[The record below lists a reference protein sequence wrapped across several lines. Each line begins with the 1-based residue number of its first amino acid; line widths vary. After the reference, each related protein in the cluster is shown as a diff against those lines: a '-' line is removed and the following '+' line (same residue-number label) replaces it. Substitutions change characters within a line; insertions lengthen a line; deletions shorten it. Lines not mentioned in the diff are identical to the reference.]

1 MRQLF
6 LQMCQAICL
15 PKELCQSAKM
25 CASVWRL
32 AVDISQTDIS
42 TPQVLIVQW
51 CVQTVWRTGTVTPK
65 TPTTWATSLDL
76 WLARSTSGRTASLQP
91 TLTVTHWSSRTQ
103 SYTKPICA
111 MGHPT
116 ASKRTYKETHFPI
129 NTICYILIEKWAARD
144 RGTALHVRPSP
155 STNRWSWAVA
165 MTPTVSLSSDRPCY
179 PMDTPSE
186 PLRMRAPP

>member
-1 MRQLF
+1 MK
-6 LQMCQAICL
+6 
-15 PKELCQSAKM
+15 PPLCTFSSFPQSALM
-25 CASVWRL
+25 SLLSVNVSSASEIFSLWIFVL
-32 AVDISQTDIS
+32 LLLGQ
-42 TPQVLIVQW
+42 QVLIVQW

-129 NTICYILIEKWAARD
+129 NTICYILIEK
-144 RGTALHVRPSP
+144 VRPWRTVGTVNSKFFIP
-155 STNRWSWAVA
+155 RST
-165 MTPTVSLSSDRPCY
+165 L
-179 PMDTPSE
+179 
-186 PLRMRAPP
+186 